1 MDRKGQAALVLI
13 ILIPVFMVL
22 AAIIIDTGINM
33 YYDKKLKNVT
43 EDVVTNLLENE
54 NIKEIDSENE
64 EQIEEI
70 IKKAKK
76 IYEDNKINTE
86 SLYIEFAYGERIIL
100 SNTHIYYSF
109 MNSLFNKGNGNR
121 QIFIEV
127 EAYKDSKGE
136 IVIEYKGWY
145 NES

>member
-1 MDRKGQAALVLI
+1 MDRKGQAALIFI

-33 YYDKKLKNVT
+33 YYEKKLKNIT

-54 NIKEIDSENE
+54 KLEDLNTEDQE
-64 EQIEEI
+64 EL

-86 SLYIEFAYGERIIL
+86 SLYIEFTYGERIIL
-100 SNTHIYYSF
+100 SNTHTYYSF

-127 EAYKDSKGE
+127 EAYKDSQSK
-136 IVIEYKGWY
+136 IVIEYKG
-145 NES
+145 